1 MYNIANIDCTDYKK
15 ESADFRQH
23 LQGSPQ
29 ATIQLVRACTIYS
42 THSQYVLFC
51 SLTFRGGDSEGY

>member
-1 MYNIANIDCTDYKK
+1 MCNIANIDCTDYKK

-51 SLTFRGGDSEGY
+51 S